1 MGDRTIFLLAPLL
14 LLALG
19 GAGPVVAPGQPI
31 ILQGPVGPD
40 IVPGLSYGQF
50 PLGMEPRLP
59 ILPPATPIPP
69 VGAVPYGTSPTQT
82 LPGCQAY
89 AQSYQRLDCEN
100 AFNRATPAPVRP
112 AEENPPIPP
121 NFPSGAAV
129 PAVAWPAAAVSA
141 TTKLDAARSKTR
153 MPAPFAKDPL
163 CPSFST
169 IRPAAPRS
177 CSPPSLPG
185 R

>member
-19 GAGPVVAPGQPI
+19 GAGPVVAPGQPV

-129 PAVAWPAAAVSA
+129 PAVVPI
-141 TTKLDAARSKTR
+141 
-153 MPAPFAKDPL
+153 APVTPLESRLAPGTITDPR
-163 CPSFST
+163 T
-169 IRPAAPRS
+169 GRAI
-177 CSPPSLPG
+177 PPSRPLP
-185 R
+185 